1 MLTSMGKLGLVL
13 MVAAA
18 VALVGCSTRDLSP
31 SPSPNSSVSAVLPP
45 SVSASGVSA
54 TAPVSSPAR
63 VSSTA
68 PAAPSSVP
76 RPSRTTAV
84 PPVASATAV
93 PVPAPA
99 PGDAAF
105 LAQLK
110 TLSVPV
116 ADEQA
121 TVAQGHRVCTQF
133 GEHVGYNQVASGII
147 DYNSDDARNV
157 ITAAVLTLCPQ
168 YKGLVGG

>member
-18 VALVGCSTRDLSP
+18 VALVGCSTRDLSA
-31 SPSPNSSVSAVLPP
+31 SPSPDSSVSAVLPP

-93 PVPAPA
+93 PAPA

-105 LAQLK
+105 LTQLK